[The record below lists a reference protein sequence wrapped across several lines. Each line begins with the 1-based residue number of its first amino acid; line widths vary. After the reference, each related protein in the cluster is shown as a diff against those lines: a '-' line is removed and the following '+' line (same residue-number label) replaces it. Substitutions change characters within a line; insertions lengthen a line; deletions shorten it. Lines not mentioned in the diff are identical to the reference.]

1 MWCGLYALLANI
13 DIRGGTHKFDIIKPV
28 VNRRV
33 FFIKSHA
40 VCLPVFHIKYV

>member
-13 DIRGGTHKFDIIKPV
+13 DFRRGTHKYDIINPV
-28 VNRRV
+28 VNGRV

-40 VCLPVFHIKYV
+40 NMKYV